1 MRLFSNGT
9 IYFID
14 GRTENIKCAL
24 ASDNVVIV
32 MAGSGTYKI
41 CNAPRPSY
49 ECLPERLKYTTIY
62 RYSVFKWSDES
73 HVWADYT
80 CLDYVECME

>member
-1 MRLFSNGT
+1 MRLFSDGT

-14 GRTENIKCAL
+14 GSTEHIKCAL
-24 ASDNVVIV
+24 ASESVVLV
-32 MAGSGTYKI
+32 MADSGTYKI
-41 CNAPRPSY
+41 YNSRRPSY
-49 ECLPERLKYTTIY
+49 EGVPERLKYTTIY

-80 CLDYVECME
+80 YLDYVECME